1 MASQKSVGYNYDATN
16 AAVGGPKSR
25 LSADA
30 SLLRRAPPKRWSVA
44 APSWRYMKRTNV
56 ATQTVYKIYNV
67 QVKFKVK

>member
-44 APSWRYMKRTNV
+44 APSWPYMKRTNV
-56 ATQTVYKIYNV
+56 DGMYEKLCDC
-67 QVKFKVK
+67 